1 MEAATA
7 MVISSNKIR
16 SASTLFSLFKKR
28 SKHTNVLP
36 LKADMHSHLL
46 PGLDDGVQS
55 LQEAVQLVRQ
65 MSELGYS
72 HLLTTP
78 HILSDFYPNTP
89 NGIRKALKEVQE
101 ACRQEGLEVR
111 LEAAAEYY
119 LDEVFFKS
127 LQTDEPLLS
136 FGPANYVLFETGF
149 VNQPAILFD
158 AIFRMKARGLQPVM
172 AHPERYEYMAQH
184 RELARELVERGALL
198 QLNLN
203 SLSGYYSVPA
213 RKVGEWLIDQKLIHF
228 VGTDCHNQK
237 HMNLLKES
245 VKTSYFDKLLKLDL
259 LNNTLLEA

>member
-1 MEAATA
+1 M
-7 MVISSNKIR
+7 
-16 SASTLFSLFKKR
+16 FSLFKKR

-36 LKADMHSHLL
+36 LQADMHSHLL
-46 PGLDDGVQS
+46 PGLDDGVQTLS
-55 LQEAVQLVRQ
+55 EAVQLVRQ
-65 MSELGYS
+65 MSELGYKQ
-72 HLLTTP
+72 LVTTP

-89 NGIRKALKEVQE
+89 NGIRKQLKALRE
-101 ACRQEGLEVR
+101 ACQQEGIEMR

-127 LQTDEPLLS
+127 LQTDEDLLT
-136 FGPANYVLFETGF
+136 FGAQKYILFETGF
-149 VNQPAILFD
+149 VNQPAILLD
-158 AIFRMKARGLQPVM
+158 AIFRMKAKGLQPIL

-184 RELARELVERGALL
+184 RELAQELVERGALL

-203 SLSGYYSVPA
+203 SLSGYYSIPA
-213 RKVGEWLIDQKLIHF
+213 KKIGEWLIDKKLVHF

-245 VKTSYFDKLLKLDL
+245 VKAPYFDKLLKLDL